1 MGSESELAEEGVE
14 ETTPFI
20 VVRLGE
26 LKKNR
31 NMILNVDGL
40 KNGGGRGAGSGAVDG
55 DGGGVGG
62 VRGGVRLV
70 GIEEWIVIHGGH
82 GDEIAGDEQR
92 RLSRGRST

>member
-1 MGSESELAEEGVE
+1 
-14 ETTPFI
+14 
-20 VVRLGE
+20 
-26 LKKNR
+26 
-31 NMILNVDGL
+31 MILNVDGL

-55 DGGGVGG
+55 DG
-62 VRGGVRLV
+62 GGVRLV